1 VTGWL
6 LILAVLILG
15 GVLSTLGD
23 RLGSRIGK
31 ARLSL
36 FRLRP
41 RNTAVLVT
49 VLTGSLISALTLG
62 LMVAVSERLRVGLFQ
77 LDQLEARLSNSRK
90 ALQTSGAQ
98 LARTENQLHQ
108 AQGERKRAEADR
120 RRADQGRATARGQL
134 KQVEARA
141 QQLRAALAPLQQR
154 RKQLEAERDRLGR
167 DVKARD
173 GELRQLQERT
183 ARGQQ
188 ELKQLEGKVLALR
201 SGDVVLSSAQPLI
214 VAQVAI
220 PKPTVA
226 KQVVEDLLRQ
236 ANLRAFEQVLPG
248 QKPDRQLL
256 LIPRSEVLK
265 VEQAI
270 GNGGSWVVSIL
281 SAGNVLRG
289 ENQVLAFTDVR
300 PNQRV
305 VNKGQV
311 LASVTLDPLELSS
324 DQVRARLNLLLA
336 AARTEAMR
344 QGSLAGSIQFDVEAF
359 NELGRQL
366 SDRKVRR
373 VVVLQ
378 AVSLRDSDTADAVV
392 VELRIANSGATEG

>member
-1 VTGWL
+1 M
-6 LILAVLILG
+6 
-15 GVLSTLGD
+15 LSTLGD

-41 RNTAVLVT
+41 RKTAVLVT

-108 AQGERKRAEADR
+108 AQGERQRAEADR

-154 RKQLEAERDRLGR
+154 RRQLEAERDRLGR

-289 ENQVLAFTDVR
+289 RTKCWLLPMCAPTSGWLTRDR
-300 PNQRV
+300 CWP
-305 VNKGQV
+305 
-311 LASVTLDPLELSS
+311 ASPLIRS
-324 DQVRARLNLLLA
+324 N
-336 AARTEAMR
+336 
-344 QGSLAGSIQFDVEAF
+344 
-359 NELGRQL
+359 
-366 SDRKVRR
+366 
-373 VVVLQ
+373 
-378 AVSLRDSDTADAVV
+378 
-392 VELRIANSGATEG
+392 

>member
-1 VTGWL
+1 MTGWL

-41 RNTAVLVT
+41 RKTAVLVT

-108 AQGERKRAEADR
+108 AQGERQRAEADR

-392 VELRIANSGATEG
+392 VELRIANSGANEG

>member
-41 RNTAVLVT
+41 RKTAVLVT

-108 AQGERKRAEADR
+108 AQGERQRAEADR

-154 RKQLEAERDRLGR
+154 RRQLEAERDRLGR

-392 VELRIANSGATEG
+392 VELRIANSGANEG